1 MPVGLLKNT
10 KNGQYLL
17 LTAKIL
23 LFSCGLTPN
32 GKKRTMREKYRI
44 WDNIL
49 GWTVFVIAAVTYLMT
64 LEPTLS
70 LWDCGEFIASA
81 FKLEVGHPP
90 GAPLFMIVARFF
102 ANFAGGDVS
111 KVAMMVNAMSGLAS
125 ALTILFL
132 FWTITHLARRIF
144 LRQDQDYTA
153 GRVIAVLGAGITGAL
168 AYAFSDT
175 FWFSA
180 VEGEAYASSS
190 LFTAVVFWAILRWED
205 VADEPHADRWII
217 LIAFMMGL
225 SIGVHLLNLLALPAI
240 VFVWYFRKYPFSWKG
255 FAGSIAVSLI
265 LLVLIMYGII
275 PGIFTVT
282 SRFDL
287 FLVNTLSMPL
297 NSGMYLHLILLTAA
311 LILSVWYTFSHPDGR
326 RGFVFTS
333 LTLLLSGIWLL
344 TGSLLLDIVIL
355 AGLVWA
361 AWYLTLNNRVALNTI
376 MTAVL
381 VILIGYS
388 SFATIVIRSAAKPP
402 MNENDPSN
410 PFALLYYL
418 NREQY
423 GQRPL
428 FYGPYYNAPVT
439 DYEKGKPKYNPVD
452 GEYKITS
459 RETIRKYDERFMTL
473 LPRMWSDQDEHAKV
487 YEEYVGKK
495 GKPVKVNDPQ
505 SGEPTTLRVPTFGQ
519 NLRFLVEYQVG
530 FMYFRY
536 FMWNFSGRQN
546 DVQSYGGPV
555 NGNWITG
562 LNFLD
567 APRIGTISGM
577 PDDIR
582 NDPSRNAYYLLPFLL
597 GFAGFLWHFNRDVR
611 NWWIVTLLF
620 IMTGLAIV
628 VYLNQYP
635 NQPRERDYA
644 YAASFYAFTVW
655 IGLGVLALYELLRK
669 IAGERASAIAASLI
683 CLFAVPVVMASENWD
698 DHDRSGR
705 YLARDVAFNYLNSC
719 APNAVIF
726 TNGDNDTFPLWY
738 AQEVEGMRTDVRVS
752 NLMLLNTDWYIDQM
766 KMQAYESDPLPVSLP
781 KSMYYD
787 GVNNQVAVYERIK
800 EPATASEVISF
811 INSGKEISKLSLYG
825 EDIYY
830 IPTRT
835 IRIPVDSAEVIANGT
850 VRPEDADKIVPY
862 IDIRLKGSW
871 IVKSQLIIIDMLAN
885 NNWKRPLYFVT
896 GYHND
901 ALGLEEY
908 FQLEGLAYRLVPIKS
923 ENKSWFSYGRTDNE
937 ILYDNL
943 MNKFVWG
950 GSADPDVYIDYYH
963 KRTLTVTRSRLVYAR
978 LASELAAGGDT
989 VRAAKVLEKCMELF
1003 PVSKLGYD
1011 IYVSDIITSMFAAGL
1026 REKAVALAGEVSE
1039 YYLERSGYFLGQKPY
1054 IASGASMEV
1063 GQGLQIVSQVLQ
1075 TCYDNGEVT
1084 MAEELN
1090 KKLSEL
1096 YAKYMALVQ

>member
-1 MPVGLLKNT
+1 
-10 KNGQYLL
+10 
-17 LTAKIL
+17 
-23 LFSCGLTPN
+23 
-32 GKKRTMREKYRI
+32 MRQKFRI

-49 GWTVFVIAAVTYLMT
+49 GWTAFVIAAVTYLLT

-81 FKLEVGHPP
+81 YKLEVGHPP

-111 KVAMMVNAMSGLAS
+111 RVAMMINAMSGLAS

-144 LRQDQDYTA
+144 LRQEADYTA

-180 VEGEAYASSS
+180 VEGEVYASSS

-205 VADEPHADRWII
+205 VAEEPFADRWII

-225 SIGVHLLNLLALPAI
+225 SLGVHLLNLLAIPAI
-240 VFVWYFRKYPFSWKG
+240 VFVWYFKKYPFSWKG
-255 FAGSIAVSLI
+255 FAVSIIVSVV

-287 FLVNTLSMPL
+287 FFVNTIGMPV
-297 NSGMYLHLILLTAA
+297 NSGMYIHLILLITA
-311 LILSVWYTFSHPDGR
+311 LVLSVWYTFTHTDGR
-326 RGFVFTS
+326 RGFVLTAM
-333 LTLLLSGIWLL
+333 TLLLSGIWLL
-344 TGSLLLDIVIL
+344 SGKLLLDIVIL
-355 AGLVWA
+355 AGMVWG
-361 AWYLTLNNRVALNTI
+361 AWFLTVNNRAALNTV
-376 MTAVL
+376 MTVLL

-388 SFATIVIRSAAKPP
+388 SFATIVIRSVAEPP

-439 DYEKGKPKYNPVD
+439 DYEKGKPTYNPVD
-452 GEYKITS
+452 GKYKITN

-473 LPRMWSDQDEHAKV
+473 FPRMWSDQAEHEKV
-487 YEEYVGKK
+487 YEEYVGTK
-495 GKPVKVNDPQ
+495 GKPLKVNDPQ
-505 SGEPTTLRVPTFGQ
+505 TGEATTLRVPTFGQ
-519 NLRFLVEYQVG
+519 NLRFLFEYQAG

-562 LNFLD
+562 LKFLD
-567 APRIGTISGM
+567 APRTGTVS
-577 PDDIR
+577 
-582 NDPSRNAYYLLPFLL
+582 A
-597 GFAGFLWHFNRDVR
+597 
-611 NWWIVTLLF
+611 
-620 IMTGLAIV
+620 
-628 VYLNQYP
+628 
-635 NQPRERDYA
+635 
-644 YAASFYAFTVW
+644 FYAFTVW
-655 IGLGVLALYELLRK
+655 IGMGVLALYELLRRV
-669 IAGERASAIAASLI
+669 AGEKVSAITASLI
-683 CLFAVPVVMASENWD
+683 CLIAVPVVMASENWD

-719 APNAVIF
+719 APNAIIL

-738 AQEVEGMRTDVRVS
+738 AQEVEGMRTDVRVC

-766 KMQAYESDPLPVSLP
+766 KKKTYTSDPLPISLP

-787 GVNNQVAVYERIK
+787 GINNQVAIYERIK
-800 EPATASEVISF
+800 EPATAAEVISF
-811 INSGKEISKLSLYG
+811 INSGSAVSKLSLYG

-835 IRIPVDSAEVIANGT
+835 IRIPVDSAAVIANGT

-862 IDIRLKGSW
+862 IDINLKGSW

-885 NNWKRPLYFVT
+885 NNWERPIYFVT

-901 ALGLEEY
+901 AFGLEEY

-950 GSADPDVYIDYYH
+950 GANDPDVYIDYYH

-978 LASELAAGGDT
+978 LASELAAEGDT
-989 VRAAKVLEKCMELF
+989 VRAARVLDRCMELF

-1011 IYVSDIITSMFAAGL
+1011 IYISDIITSMFAAGL
-1026 REKAVALAGEVSE
+1026 REKAVSLAREVAE
-1039 YYLERSGYFLGQKPY
+1039 YYFERTGYFLSQRPY
-1054 IASGASMEV
+1054 MASGASIET

-1075 TCYDNGEVT
+1075 TCFDNGEVT

-1090 KKLSEL
+1090 KTLSEL
-1096 YAKYMALVQ
+1096 YTRYMAAAQ